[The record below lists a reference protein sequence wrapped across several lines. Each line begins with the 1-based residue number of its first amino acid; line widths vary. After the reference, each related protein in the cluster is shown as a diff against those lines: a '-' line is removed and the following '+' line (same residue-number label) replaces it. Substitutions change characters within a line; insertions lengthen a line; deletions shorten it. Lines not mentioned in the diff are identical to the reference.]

1 MRQDLRDALRALRRA
16 PVFSLVAI
24 ALLALAIGSSTAVF
38 SVVDAVLLR
47 GLPYADA
54 DRLHTIYEINGATG
68 YRVPSYPTFLDWQR
82 QYAAAGNAIEGMAFI
97 RGDGVSIPG
106 TDGPER
112 HIAAYVSPGFFA
124 LLGTKPVFGRTFLPD
139 DERLGAPNVAVIS
152 HDFFMRRFG
161 GDRAAVGRTITVDSV
176 PTTIIGVMPRGYA
189 YPNFAAG
196 GWVPPALWQPI
207 AVFQATGHQAISQ
220 RGLHVDSRT
229 IVRLRSASDSAQAVA
244 AMATIAKR
252 LAAEYPVE
260 QKDWTAVVLRPMSRE
275 LFGEVSSTLV
285 LILEASGLVLLL
297 ACANVANLLLVRGS
311 VRARELALR
320 AALGAD
326 RWRLTRHLLTEA
338 ALLAAAAGT
347 AGVAVAFG
355 LVQLLRPYA
364 EFRLP
369 FASDISLDARTAL
382 FSIALSAA
390 TALLIGVL
398 PVLHVSRSNLAA
410 RLRGGAGGSND
421 VGGLAARRIRDTLV
435 AAQFALAITVVVGAG
450 LLIQSVRRVSA
461 VPLGYDEHGVVS
473 FSISPSRAKY
483 GAPEQAAALY
493 KRIVEALRAVPTVED
508 AAIAGGALLETTVAT
523 DDHRGSTALPTAAY
537 HTISADY
544 LRTLRIRVAEG
555 RGFTEDDM
563 RAPNGFLVT
572 QALAKKLWPQGS
584 AIGQRITV
592 RRASQAR
599 ADFGQPITLPIVGVV
614 ADYRQ
619 FGPEQEA
626 PAQVFLPYTLEVWP
640 WMNFIVRAPNP
651 DAILPQVTK
660 AVRDVEPGIEFLGKP
675 SSVEQR
681 FAGALADP
689 RVFVATLLSGFALT
703 ALLLAAIGLYGII
716 AYSVAQRTRELG
728 ICIAVGATS
737 RSILTLILGHA
748 AKLVGVGLVIGA
760 GAALLTTKALRALL
774 FETTTTDVTTFVV
787 VPLVLAVVAT
797 IATLVPAMRA
807 TRTDPLVVIRAE

>member
-1 MRQDLRDALRALRRA
+1 
-16 PVFSLVAI
+16 VFSLVAI

-38 SVVDAVLLR
+38 SVVDAVILR

-54 DRLHTIYEINGATG
+54 DRLHAIYERNASTG
-68 YRVPSYPTFLDWQR
+68 RRVPSYPTFLDWER
-82 QYAAAGNAIEGMAFI
+82 QYAAAGSAIEGMAFV

-106 TDGPER
+106 AEGPER

-124 LLGTKPVFGRTFLPD
+124 LLGTKPALGRTFLPD
-139 DERLGAPNVAVIS
+139 DERPGAPNVAVIS

-161 GDRAAVGRTITVDSV
+161 GDRAAIGRTIAVDSV

-189 YPNFAAG
+189 YPNFGGG

-207 AVFQATGHQAISQ
+207 AVFQATHQALSL

-229 IVRLRSASDSAQAVA
+229 IVRLRSSADSARAVT
-244 AMATIAKR
+244 AMATIAGR
-252 LAAEYPVE
+252 LASEYPVE
-260 QKDWTAVVLRPMSRE
+260 QKDWTGVELRPIGGEM
-275 LFGEVSSTLV
+275 FGEVSSTLV
-285 LILEASGLVLLL
+285 LILGASGLVLLL
-297 ACANVANLLLVRGS
+297 ACANVANLLLIRGS

-326 RWRLTRHLLTEA
+326 RWRLTRHVLTEA
-338 ALLAAAAGT
+338 ALLAAAAGA
-347 AGVAVAFG
+347 AGIALAFG
-355 LVQLLRPYA
+355 LVRVLRPYA

-369 FASDISLDARTAL
+369 FASDISVDARTAL
-382 FSIALSAA
+382 FSIGLSAA

-493 KRIVEALRAVPTVED
+493 KRILEALRAVPTVED

-523 DDHRGSTALPTAAY
+523 DNHRGSTALPTAAY
-537 HTISADY
+537 HTISDDY

-626 PAQVFLPYTLEVWP
+626 PSQVFLPYTLEVWP

-660 AVRDVEPGIEFLGKP
+660 AVREVEPGIEFLGKP
-675 SSVEQR
+675 SSIERR
-681 FAGALADP
+681 FAGGLADP
-689 RVFVATLLSGFALT
+689 RVFVATMLSGFALT
-703 ALLLAAIGLYGII
+703 SLLLAAIGLYGII

-728 ICIAVGATS
+728 IRIAVGATS

-760 GAALLTTKALRALL
+760 GAALLTTKALRSLL
-774 FETTTTDVTTFVV
+774 FETTTTDIATFVV

-797 IATLVPAMRA
+797 IASLLPAIRA